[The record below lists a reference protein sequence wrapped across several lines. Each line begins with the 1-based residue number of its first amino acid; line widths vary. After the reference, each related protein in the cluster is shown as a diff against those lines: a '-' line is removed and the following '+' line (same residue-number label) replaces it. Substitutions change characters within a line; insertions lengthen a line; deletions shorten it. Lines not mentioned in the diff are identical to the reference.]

1 MDQREF
7 LSQLI
12 EELKYLKPK
21 DANEIVKFYQ
31 QKINTALDYG
41 EKEEK
46 IIASF
51 PTPKK
56 IAEDIYKTKGI
67 AYIDLRKKEMKR
79 QSVFN
84 FVGAIIISLIITLIF
99 SYVTYLFTS
108 MSINLFNIIFQTN
121 SFVILDKI
129 TLIITSILILLI
141 ELVVYI
147 YFIDLCYSMIMY
159 FISGPF
165 YQLKNKNISEKIT
178 GFTISGFLN
187 KITKQEKLLIKI
199 AIVLVFITLISGIT
213 NYATKG
219 YLYRSGA
226 NIASTKEEYV
236 VSNKNINKIKYNGSL
251 ANFTITS
258 DDTVEDITILYYHEF
273 KHDFKLNEDNN
284 ILEISFS
291 DNKNLDL
298 LNLLKE
304 PTQVV
309 VIKIPTTYQLVDIE
323 LSIIESNINII
334 SANLNNVK
342 IINNVGTYQ
351 IYDSTIQSLDI
362 KTNKGTLKTTS
373 ENEKYLNTSND
384 INNLKID
391 ILDGTVELYN
401 IIGVEGKIIN
411 STAKF
416 DINNLKYDNLTI
428 NSSAGELAL
437 NKLQVANELIYE
449 TKSTMCTIV
458 NSKINKAQTK
468 VVATSSLTINNTIIS
483 EEISSTITGSYFILE
498 FVKTPSI
505 KITSA
510 SSSTIYLYN
519 LSEKIEKPQSDI
531 NIEYNDLNIL
541 PSINIADSEN
551 SKIAIYNN
559 CIVDKEQDDKTY
571 KELDQDLTNIK
582 ALTIEQTKGT
592 ISIKESKITD
602 MNLNLDDVN
611 LQMEDV
617 YGNPY
622 EITMKAGYLTY
633 NNYFDTGQVLNL
645 HRNITTQIE
654 ISNNIK
660 KVEE

>member
-21 DANEIVKFYQ
+21 DANEVVKFYQ
-31 QKINTALDYG
+31 QKIAVALDYG

-108 MSINLFNIIFQTN
+108 MSINLFSIIFQTN

-165 YQLKNKNISEKIT
+165 YQLKNKKLNEKIT
-178 GFTISGFLN
+178 DFTISGFLN
-187 KITKQEKLLIKI
+187 KITKKEKLLLKV
-199 AIVLVFITLISGIT
+199 AIVLVFITLVSGIT

-284 ILEISFS
+284 VLEISFT
-291 DNKNLDL
+291 DNKNLDF

-309 VIKIPTTYQLVDIE
+309 VIKIPTSYQLIDIE
-323 LSIIESNINII
+323 LSVVESNINFI
-334 SANLNNVK
+334 SANLGNVK
-342 IINNVGTYQ
+342 ITNNVGTYQ
-351 IYDSTIQSLDI
+351 IYDSKIKSLDI
-362 KTNKGTLKTTS
+362 KTNKGIVQTL
-373 ENEKYLNTSND
+373 SND
-384 INNLKID
+384 DLYKNKNNEIVDLVLD
-391 ILDGTVELYN
+391 ILNGEVELKN
-401 IIGVEGKIIN
+401 IFGEKCKLIN

-416 DINNLKYDNLTI
+416 DIDNLKYDNLII
-428 NSSAGELAL
+428 NSSAGELL
-437 NKLQVANELIYE
+437 INELQVNSLIYE
-449 TKSTMCTIV
+449 TKSTMCTLS
-458 NSKINKAQTK
+458 NSKINKVEAK

-483 EEISSTITGSYFILE
+483 EEITSIVTGSYLILE

-505 KITSA
+505 KVTSA
-510 SSSTIYLYN
+510 SSATIYLYN
-519 LSEKIEKPQSDI
+519 LSEKIEKPQSNI
-531 NIEYNDLNIL
+531 NSEYNELDIATNIT
-541 PSINIADSEN
+541 IANSEN

-559 CIVDKEQDDKTY
+559 CIIEKEQDGKKS
-571 KELDQDLTNIK
+571 KELVQDLTNIK
-582 ALTIEQTKGT
+582 TLEIQQKQGT
-592 ISIKESKITD
+592 ISIKESKISN

-611 LQMEDV
+611 VQIEDV

-622 EITMKAGYLTY
+622 EITMKSGYLTY
-633 NNYFDTGQVLNL
+633 NNYFDTGQILNL
-645 HRNITTQIE
+645 HRNITTQVE

-660 KVEE
+660 KVE